1 MTQINEVRAV
11 PYSQVKERVEAAAAA
26 HDAEV
31 ALAEK
36 TKTEIPYEKRL
47 SKMSMR
53 QLRGEVNRAIKG
65 SGLPKNP
72 SQEDSKKGPWRGG
85 RKIVADTG
93 MAVVLKVLLDSYD
106 RGMNPFPR

>member
-1 MTQINEVRAV
+1 MTQINAVRPV
-11 PYSQVKERVEAAAAA
+11 P
-26 HDAEV
+26 AEETKNIEPALV
-31 ALAEK
+31 AIAEK
-36 TKTEIPYEKRL
+36 IVADQKKEVPYEKRL

-53 QLRGEVNRAIKG
+53 QLRGEVNRTIKG

-72 SQEDSKKGPWRGG
+72 SQEESKRGPWRGG

-93 MAVVLKVLLDSYD
+93 MAVVLKVLLDSHD

>member
-1 MTQINEVRAV
+1 VDNLNTVRAV
-11 PYSQVKERVEAAAAA
+11 PVEDNAKAIEAGL
-26 HDAEV
+26 V
-31 ALAEK
+31 AVAEK
-36 TKTEIPYEKRL
+36 LVAESKKEIPYEKRL

-53 QLRGEVNRAIKG
+53 QLRGEVNRAIQG
-65 SGLPKNP
+65 SGLPKAP

-93 MAVVLKVLLDSYD
+93 MAVVLKVLLDSYK